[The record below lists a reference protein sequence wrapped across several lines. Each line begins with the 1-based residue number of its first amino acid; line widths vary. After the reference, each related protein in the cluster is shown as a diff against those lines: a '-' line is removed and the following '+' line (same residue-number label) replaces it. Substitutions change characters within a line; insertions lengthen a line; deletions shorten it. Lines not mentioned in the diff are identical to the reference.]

1 MNWHSTQNDTDS
13 LLLVVYQGF
22 LISAAASDTQ
32 LEYCQKGTLV
42 GCGHVRNYVY
52 TFLQVSSKLHMLLW
66 QLLWSLV
73 WWLVGSNFSYSTDKA
88 APGVHFGES
97 GGRLYLEWH
106 TVISGRVGWVSWS
119 KWIEVGQLQRPAACS
134 IVWPN
139 PNPLHSYHVVFFC
152 ISWLWDSLDGGNQA
166 YRPHERI
173 AIVWYEGFQH
183 QDACDTISLRC
194 PTFSY
199 GGFRHWQAG
208 DSISSWCPSS
218 SPAVSYTPLSS
229 ADAVANNPSTL
240 FSEH

>member
-22 LISAAASDTQ
+22 LISAGASDTQ

-88 APGVHFGES
+88 APSVRFGES
-97 GGRLYLEWH
+97 GGRLYLQWH

-119 KWIEVGQLQRPAACS
+119 KWIEVGQTCCL
-134 IVWPN
+134 
-139 PNPLHSYHVVFFC
+139 YHC
-152 ISWLWDSLDGGNQA
+152 LTQ
-166 YRPHERI
+166 
-173 AIVWYEGFQH
+173 
-183 QDACDTISLRC
+183 
-194 PTFSY
+194 
-199 GGFRHWQAG
+199 
-208 DSISSWCPSS
+208 
-218 SPAVSYTPLSS
+218 PLSS
-229 ADAVANNPSTL
+229 SLLSCCLLLLSWLLGFFRRGQPGIPTAWANSDCVIRRIPTPGCLWYHLTPVSYLFIRRIPTL
-240 FSEH
+240 AGWR